1 MAHEAK
7 PPPKLPG
14 RPVAQAAGTH
24 TTSTINSGSD
34 QTMPMSK
41 VNATAGASQTQP
53 LEPSPPDALCQPVDN
68 LHLTS
73 TQAMKDWNETVIANM
88 KRMSEVEEYRLEVSK
103 KLS

>member
-1 MAHEAK
+1 
-7 PPPKLPG
+7 
-14 RPVAQAAGTH
+14 
-24 TTSTINSGSD
+24 
-34 QTMPMSK
+34 MPMSK
-41 VNATAGASQTQP
+41 VNATASASQTQP
-53 LEPSPPDALCQPVDN
+53 LEPSSPEALCQPVDN